1 MSVQRPGELVEP
13 AAVLLECRDED
24 FAALLA
30 KCDASAEEVLVVVN
44 RYTAALF
51 GRPDAAAPWS
61 LRGMGDF
68 GGSALDAGTSLIRRG
83 RFKWATTGA
92 KAPDEALVESL
103 EIAVATKRMIQA
115 WLKDVEAVTVS
126 SKGRAGEVPPDVGR
140 RVAMQAAWRCQFA
153 GCGKDLSTH
162 FATGTKGNFS
172 YLAHIVASS
181 PEGPRGDSADSV
193 RLASA
198 EENVMLLCDECHR
211 LIDRV
216 APAQYSAQA
225 LREMKASNVATVRRL
240 LDSLEYP
247 EVEPIMLVGN
257 ISGQVHHFSSR
268 DTEQALLQAGL
279 RQSRSRPEFFCRNGD
294 VLHDPHSAGYW
305 DSLFGG
311 LRIDIPGL
319 QRLLTGTGTNQP
331 RPRLAVFPLH
341 GTSILILGGRL
352 IGDTGGVDVF
362 QFHRDQV
369 ARNAGGQWAW
379 PASGPEPDAN
389 KYGFLTLRPSFGGD
403 EACLLVSLTYD
414 ITPDRLTEACF
425 ADGQLKLPT
434 IKVTADRFGGDV
446 IQHPKD
452 LELFGAKLDEA
463 LRLLQ
468 DEWKV
473 RRIHLFVGA
482 PASSCFRVGQ
492 KMQAR
497 HQATFVCHETGTG
510 RGSPFMQTIEIL
522 SDKVIGPSGQWIA
535 F

>member
-1 MSVQRPGELVEP
+1 MSVQCQEDQAEQS
-13 AAVLLECRDED
+13 AVLLECRDED
-24 FAALLA
+24 FASLLTM
-30 KCDASAEEVLVVVN
+30 CNGTAEEALVVVN

-51 GRPDAAAPWS
+51 GRSESSAPWS
-61 LRGMGDF
+61 LRGAGEF
-68 GGSALDAGTSLIRRG
+68 GTCALDAAAPLIQRKRLL
-83 RFKWATTGA
+83 WAAAGA
-92 KAPDEALVESL
+92 ERPYEVSFESL
-103 EIAVATKRMIQA
+103 DLTLAKKSAIQA
-115 WLKDVEAVTVS
+115 WLREVDAATVS
-126 SKGRAGEVPPDVGR
+126 SKGRTGEVPGDVGR

-162 FATGTKGNFS
+162 FATGAKGNFS

-181 PEGPRGDSADSV
+181 PEGPRGDPVQSA
-193 RLASA
+193 RLASS

-216 APAQYSAQA
+216 APSQYSAQT
-225 LREMKASNVATVRRL
+225 LREMKASNVAAVRRL
-240 LDSLEYP
+240 LDSLQYP

-257 ISGQVHHFSSR
+257 ISGQVHHYSPS
-268 DTEQALLQAGL
+268 DTEQALLKAGL
-279 RQSRSRPEFFCRNGD
+279 RQSKSRPEFFCRNGD
-294 VLHDPHSAGYW
+294 VLHNPHSAAYW
-305 DSLFGG
+305 ESLFAA
-311 LRIDIPGL
+311 LRHDIPGL
-319 QRLLTGTGTNQP
+319 QRLLTGTGTNRA

-369 ARNAGGQWAW
+369 ARNLGGQWAW
-379 PASGPEPDAN
+379 PEVAPMPDAT
-389 KYGFLTLRPSFGGD
+389 KYEFQTLRPSAGED
-403 EACLLVSLTYD
+403 EACLVISLTYD
-414 ITPDRLTEACF
+414 IAPDRLTEACF
-425 ADGQLKLPT
+425 ADGEFKLPT
-434 IKVTADRFGGDV
+434 IRLTADRFSADV

-452 LELFGAKLDEA
+452 LELFGATLDAA
-463 LRLLQ
+463 LRVLQ
-468 DEWKV
+468 DDWKV

-497 HQATFVCHETGTG
+497 HQASFLCHETGTG

-522 SDKVIGPSGQWIA
+522 SDAVIGPSGQRIV